1 MHERRVEPLR
11 RPWQDPSAGLDWSGG
26 NRERGKR
33 TYFEAGSCA
42 IHRVAPCVLLSLG
55 VIFAQGVIFK
65 KYLTTLDHLI
75 K

>member
-11 RPWQDPSAGLDWSGG
+11 RPWQDPPAGLDWSGG

-42 IHRVAPCVLLSLG
+42 IHRVAPCVLLSL
-55 VIFAQGVIFK
+55 
-65 KYLTTLDHLI
+65 
-75 K
+75 